1 MLLLLVAFAGGLLTV
16 LSPCVLPVLPVLL
29 SGTVGGRGRPLGI
42 VAGFVGS
49 FVLFTL
55 FLSTVVSALHL
66 SSELLRWAAI
76 ALLLVFG
83 VTLMVPALHAGFER
97 LTARLHPRHPSGS
110 AGGLWGDGLGG
121 GLLLGAT
128 LGLIWTPC
136 VGPVLGS
143 VITLALSNQVTAF
156 AAVVTL
162 VYALGVALPMLA
174 VMLGGQRLSRLP
186 ALNRNLERLQQVFG
200 AVLLLFAVGMGFG
213 LDRAAQTYIVEH
225 VPSAQGLTFLEDAPA
240 VQRELPL
247 IGR

>member
-55 FLSTVVSALHL
+55 FLSTVVGALHL
-66 SSELLRWAAI
+66 SPDALRWAAI
-76 ALLLVFG
+76 ALLLIFG
-83 VTLMVPALHAGFER
+83 LTLMVPALHAAFER
-97 LTARLHPRHPSGS
+97 GAARIQPRRTSGNS
-110 AGGLWGDGLGG
+110 DGFGG
-121 GLLLGAT
+121 GLLVGAT

-156 AAVVTL
+156 AAAVTL
-162 VYALGVALPMLA
+162 LYALGVALPMLA

-186 ALNRNLERLQQVFG
+186 TLTRNLERLQQVFG
-200 AVLLLFAVGMGFG
+200 AVLVLFAVGMVFG
-213 LDRAAQTYIVEH
+213 LDRTVQTYIVEH
-225 VPSAQGLTFLEDAPA
+225 VPYAQQLTFLENTPA

-247 IGR
+247 IR

>member
-1 MLLLLVAFAGGLLTV
+1 MLLLVVAFVGGLLTV

-29 SGTVGGRGRPLGI
+29 SGTVGGRGRPLGT
-42 VAGFVGS
+42 VVGFVGS

-66 SSELLRWAAI
+66 SPDLLRWAAT

-83 VTLMVPALHAGFER
+83 LTLMVPALHVGFER
-97 LTARLHPRHPSGS
+97 LTVRLQPRRTS
-110 AGGLWGDGLGG
+110 ASNEGFGG

-143 VITLALSNQVTAF
+143 VITLALSNQITAF
-156 AAVVTL
+156 AAAVTL
-162 VYALGVALPMLA
+162 AYALGVALPMLA

-186 ALNRNLERLQQVFG
+186 ALSRNLERLQQVFG
-200 AVLLLFAVGMGFG
+200 GVLVLFAVSMVFG
-213 LDRAAQTYIVEH
+213 LDRAVQTYIVER
-225 VPSAQGLTFLEDAPA
+225 VPYIQGLTFLEDAPA